1 MIQHYLKMCSLKTTR
16 NLMQILFHNK
26 LIFKTQKGYM
36 AHSEEILFFF
46 QALFYKNFSFLFIPA
61 YNFINNNFHL
71 VSTQDNSSS
80 EYQNL
85 IYINKNTLKLY
96 YLPLV
101 SFFFLWVF
109 KGLYCDLADSFKTVM
124 QSSQKVLV
132 KEPIAP

>member
-1 MIQHYLKMCSLKTTR
+1 
-16 NLMQILFHNK
+16 
-26 LIFKTQKGYM
+26 M
-36 AHSEEILFFF
+36 AHFEEILFFF

-85 IYINKNTLKLY
+85 IYINKNTLKLS

-101 SFFFLWVF
+101 SFFVCEFLKAYIV
-109 KGLYCDLADSFKTVM
+109 
-124 QSSQKVLV
+124 
-132 KEPIAP
+132 I

>member
-1 MIQHYLKMCSLKTTR
+1 MIQHFLKMCSLKTTR

-26 LIFKTQKGYM
+26 LIFKTQKVYM